1 MNDQQTNLKIINSV
15 LHILDNSVQIPVLST
30 KSMESK
36 DEIYSFLEAHILKV
50 MTSDDIRI
58 GAFNDLENNI
68 VYNCTKEIT
77 KDSFIETSVD
87 LANLLFDI
95 MKKNPNIPPADIIFT
110 YYEFDNN
117 TYLAIMKFNYKLS
130 YIHFVLNTD
139 EGTVNNLIRQTTT
152 LPNENQKLEEC
163 VLINLTTAEIK
174 LLEKEY
180 EINENKDYYLSKQF
194 LNCNFDLSNNEKF
207 KIINKVT
214 KKVNKKY
221 FDDDFDKTMKFQNVL
236 SDSIKETDSIEIESI
251 AKKVFKDNYEIQHE
265 FINEIKKEGLNTNI
279 DIQQSKRITKKL
291 ESHKFKTD
299 NGIEIN
305 LPLAYYNN
313 KDLVEFINN
322 PDGTISIIIKNINK
336 IINK

>member
-1 MNDQQTNLKIINSV
+1 MDEQGNLKILSAV
-15 LHILDNSVQIPVLST
+15 LHILDNSVLIPILST
-30 KSMESK
+30 KEIEHQE
-36 DEIYSFLEAHILKV
+36 EIYNFLENHIIKTLN
-50 MTSDDIRI
+50 SDDIKN
-58 GAFNDLENNI
+58 GAFTDSETNITYNLLKGISNDN
-68 VYNCTKEIT
+68 
-77 KDSFIETSVD
+77 FIGVSED
-87 LANLLFDI
+87 LANNLFSI
-95 MKKNPNIPPADIIFT
+95 MKKNPNIPPADVIFT
-110 YYEFDNN
+110 YYEYENSKHI
-117 TYLAIMKFNYKLS
+117 AIMKFNYKLS
-130 YIHFVLNTD
+130 YIHYVLNTE

-152 LPNENQKLEEC
+152 LPGDNQKLDEC
-163 VLINLTTAEIK
+163 ILVNLSTFDIK
-174 LLEKEY
+174 LIEKEY
-180 EINENKDYYLSKQF
+180 EINETKDYYLSSQF

-207 KIINKVT
+207 KILSKVT

-236 SDSIKETDSIEIESI
+236 SESIKDTNNIEIEDL

-265 FINEIKKEGLNTNI
+265 YINEIKKEGLNNNTV
-279 DIQQSKRITKKL
+279 DLQQSKKISKKL